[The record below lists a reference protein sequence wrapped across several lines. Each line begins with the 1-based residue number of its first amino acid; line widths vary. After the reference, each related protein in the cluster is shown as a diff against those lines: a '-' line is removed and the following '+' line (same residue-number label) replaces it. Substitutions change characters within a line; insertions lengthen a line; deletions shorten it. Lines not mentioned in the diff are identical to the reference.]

1 MKSGGSECRTNT
13 QDRLGQ
19 KMNVVLKRKGE
30 SSSRCARLGLV
41 LLGLMKKIF
50 FLNGRAQTP
59 PWGAVQPWR
68 EPATMACDAN
78 THMPWCKVK
87 TRAHVLIDEKAV
99 RTLGRRQ
106 PTLTDEQVSGMPTHP
121 WCPNTS
127 AHTHWCMVVQC
138 CADAMTHKH
147 LRLVLIAMARSL
159 THTWIM
165 CHGILE
171 WKSVA
176 FTRIKCGWHEGH
188 VSQPFRFHF
197 FSFDMLCLYCRAL
210 ENTLRKFDFFF

>member
-13 QDRLGQ
+13 QGRLGQ
-19 KMNVVLKRKGE
+19 KMNVVLKGKVLSVRAAADVQAGPGAAGLNEKNHFFWMVGHRPRPE
-30 SSSRCARLGLV
+30 EPFSRDVSQR
-41 LLGLMKKIF
+41 
-50 FLNGRAQTP
+50 R
-59 PWGAVQPWR
+59 W
-68 EPATMACDAN
+68 PAMLTH
-78 THMPWCKVK
+78 THMPLCKMK

-99 RTLGRRQ
+99 RTLGWRQ
-106 PTLTDEQVSGMPTHP
+106 PTLTDEQVSGMPAHP

-147 LRLVLIAMARSL
+147 LRLVLIAMARSP

-176 FTRIKCGWHEGH
+176 FTRIKCGWREGH
-188 VSQPFRFHF
+188 VSQPFSVPNS
-197 FSFDMLCLYCRAL
+197 SFAH
-210 ENTLRKFDFFF
+210 